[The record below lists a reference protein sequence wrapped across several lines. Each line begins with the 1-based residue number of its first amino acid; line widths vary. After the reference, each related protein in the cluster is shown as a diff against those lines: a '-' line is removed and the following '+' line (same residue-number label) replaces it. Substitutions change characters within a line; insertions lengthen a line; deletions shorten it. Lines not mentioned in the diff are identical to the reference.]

1 MTTERTARLRYE
13 TALKAAQ
20 LKERADEKA
29 SQYREEAASR
39 METARNIKA
48 AMAASRNER
57 LAAMNSRIAE
67 LTKKRQ
73 DMTKH
78 MNFYHKSILRG
89 NPSASSIRFAAALKE
104 LREAAENKKK

>member
-1 MTTERTARLRYE
+1 
-13 TALKAAQ
+13 
-20 LKERADEKA
+20 
-29 SQYREEAASR
+29 

-89 NPSASSIRFAAALKE
+89 NPSASSMTVCSGFKGIE
-104 LREAAENKKK
+104 GSS

>member
-1 MTTERTARLRYE
+1 MKKRLNI
-13 TALKAAQ
+13 
-20 LKERADEKA
+20 
-29 SQYREEAASR
+29 REEAASR

-48 AMAASRNER
+48 SMAASRNER

-67 LTKKRQ
+67 LAKKRQ

-104 LREAAENKKK
+104 LKEAAENKKK

>member
-1 MTTERTARLRYE
+1 
-13 TALKAAQ
+13 
-20 LKERADEKA
+20 
-29 SQYREEAASR
+29 

-48 AMAASRNER
+48 SMAASRNER

-104 LREAAENKKK
+104 LKEAAENKKK